1 MFVCPTFPKMSS
13 GLQNLLNHITGKLF
27 NMENLAN
34 LHIEMEDP
42 NLQLPLTFLLAEA
55 VKNLT
60 AQRGGNKRENLMSMR
75 ANILAKVS
83 FMQQIPN
90 LAYAY
95 TVIDTWL
102 TNFFA
107 MPLHDPSVSKGAYPP
122 PSTNKAKGAGG
133 GNTGVV
139 GKLQTHLITSFFHAM
154 PKRSRPPD
162 TLASLPSNNNGV
174 ESTAAS
180 SLPSNLTKLAHQQN
194 WASQAEP
201 RSQCTP
207 AADSTTTTPAGQQC
221 LATPSPAWTALSS
234 LAGLHVQA

>member
-1 MFVCPTFPKMSS
+1 M
-13 GLQNLLNHITGKLF
+13 L
-27 NMENLAN
+27 
-34 LHIEMEDP
+34 
-42 NLQLPLTFLLAEA
+42 
-55 VKNLT
+55 
-60 AQRGGNKRENLMSMR
+60 MR
-75 ANILAKVS
+75 ANILAKAT
-83 FMQQIPN
+83 FLEQIPN
-90 LAYAY
+90 LAYAF
-95 TVIDTWL
+95 TAIDMWL
-102 TNFFA
+102 TTFFA
-107 MPLHDPSVSKGAYPP
+107 MPALDSSVSKGALPP

-162 TLASLPSNNNGV
+162 TLASLPSNNGV

-207 AADSTTTTPAGQQC
+207 AADWWWCQQC
-221 LATPSPAWTALSS
+221 RATPPPGWTAAEALPS
-234 LAGLHVQA
+234 LAGLHVQAQTTSSLSNTDGRHGVRDECEFHRPP